1 MPNEIITRMQVRFR
15 GRSLLA
21 LVVVPEAPLR
31 LWLSA
36 LDAELHRSPGFFEA
50 RPVIVDFAGLSLDDP
65 TTDTLLPE
73 LRARGLSVIGVE
85 NAFDLPSAEPWRGR
99 FVGGRPVE
107 PPALASAAQP
117 PPPHVEEPAPA
128 GSLLLDEPVR
138 SGQSV
143 LYLQGDVTAHGF
155 VSSGAEILAS
165 GSIHIYGAL
174 RGRAIAGALGD
185 ANARIFCQRFE
196 AELVSIAG
204 GYRTA
209 DDFDPALRGRAVQ
222 IRLLNDAI
230 RITPLG

>member
-1 MPNEIITRMQVRFR
+1 MPNEMITRMQVRFR

-21 LVVVPEAPLR
+21 VVVSPEAPLP
-31 LWLSA
+31 LWLNA
-36 LDAELHRSPGFFEA
+36 LDAELNRSPGFFET
-50 RPVIVDFAGLSLDDP
+50 RPVVVDFAFLNLNDP
-65 TTDTLLPE
+65 DADCLLAALE
-73 LRARGLSVIGVE
+73 SRGLNVIGAE
-85 NAFDLPSAEPWRGR
+85 NAGDLPSAAPWRGR
-99 FVGGRPVE
+99 VVGGRNAGTLNVPAQTAPEPEEE
-107 PPALASAAQP
+107 PPAPAS
-117 PPPHVEEPAPA
+117 
-128 GSLLLDEPVR
+128 LTLDEPVR

-143 LYLQGDVTAHGF
+143 LFLQGDVTAMGF

-174 RGRAIAGALGD
+174 RGRAIAGVLGD
-185 ANARIFCQRFE
+185 SNARIFCQRFE

-230 RITPLG
+230 SITPLG